1 MGPARC
7 CLGFSFWLVRPLP
20 LWDIWFSSGTG
31 KLNNFNKAER
41 KHNDFG
47 GGGVG
52 VERFLLMF
60 ACFSSG
66 AIN

>member
-47 GGGVG
+47 GRGGGGGKVPIDVCLFFKRG
-52 VERFLLMF
+52 Y
-60 ACFSSG
+60 
-66 AIN
+66 